1 MHWGCVG
8 VYNGYRLVRADFVV
22 FHYLVKIQLPVIRL
36 QHHHNR
42 ATIPISLNFVFVQLI
57 FFIFYI
63 WIALEK

>member
-22 FHYLVKIQLPVIRL
+22 FHYLVKIQLPVIQL

-42 ATIPISLNFVFVQLI
+42 ATIPISFVQLI

>member
-22 FHYLVKIQLPVIRL
+22 FHYLKIQLPVIRL

-42 ATIPISLNFVFVQLI
+42 ATIPISFVQLI

>member
-22 FHYLVKIQLPVIRL
+22 FPLSGEVIRL

-42 ATIPISLNFVFVQLI
+42 ATYYIMYFNFFLLTFFVKLI
-57 FFIFYI
+57 FFLSYI
-63 WIALEK
+63 WTA